1 MRRVY
6 LTFAIVLT
14 ASACL
19 AQIQQ
24 PGYPAAA
31 TLAAQQPSTGSQGRA
46 SVSTGDKTI
55 VGCVAIGGNGYVIN
69 TDDGSTFPLRS
80 MTDLSPY
87 VGKKVQ
93 IHATWTA
100 TGVHL
105 AGPIEGSSGA
115 TPTAGGGGAKTAND
129 FAGDIHLQLQGKVM
143 GDCLGKK

>member
-6 LTFAIVLT
+6 LTFAVVLAAT
-14 ASACL
+14 ACL

-24 PGYPAAA
+24 PNQSALA
-31 TLAAQQPSTGSQGRA
+31 TVGAAQAGSQERA
-46 SVSTGDKTI
+46 SVSSGDRTI
-55 VGCVAIGGNGYVIN
+55 VGCVAIGAPGYVLK

-80 MTDLSPY
+80 ITDLAPY

-100 TGVHL
+100 TGVHV
-105 AGPIEGSSGA
+105 AGPIEGTSGA
-115 TPTAGGGGAKTAND
+115 TPAAGGGTKTASD
-129 FAGDIHLQLQGKVM
+129 FAGDIHLQLQGKVL

>member
-24 PGYPAAA
+24 PKQHAAA
-31 TLAAQQPSTGSQGRA
+31 TVAAQEPSTDSQGRA
-46 SVSTGDKTI
+46 SVSAGDRTI
-55 VGCVAIGGNGYVIN
+55 VGCVAMGAPGYVLK
-69 TDDGSTFPLRS
+69 TDDGNTFPLRS
-80 MTDLSPY
+80 MTDMAPY

-93 IHATWTA
+93 IHATWRA
-100 TGVHL
+100 TGIHL
-105 AGPIEGSSGA
+105 AGPIEGTSGA
-115 TPTAGGGGAKTAND
+115 TPAAGGGPKTASD
-129 FAGDIHLQLQGKVM
+129 FAGDLHLQLQGKVI